1 MNEFAI
7 NWIKGADYAEVTV
20 PSGTALKS
28 KLLKYAEKRPE
39 EVNHVIVNKDGS
51 MVCHVPVS
59 FIKVSPPRKVSDKQ
73 RETARERFVKM
84 WAENRN
90 LVSQRKFRKILWKSF
105 WKKKFR
111 NRYTL
116 LIYER
121 IFHITIGKS

>member
-59 FIKVSPPRKVSDKQ
+59 LIKVSPPRKVSDEQ
-73 RETARERFVKM
+73 REASRKRFAKM
-84 WAENRN
+84 WAEKQESGSAEE
-90 LVSQRKFRKILWKSF
+90 LPEDLMEEFLEEEI
-105 WKKKFR
+105 
-111 NRYTL
+111 
-116 LIYER
+116 
-121 IFHITIGKS
+121 

>member
-28 KLLKYAEKRPE
+28 KLLKYAEERPE

-59 FIKVSPPRKVSDKQ
+59 FIKVSSPRKVSDEQ
-73 RETARERFVKM
+73 REAARERFAKM
-84 WAENRN
+84 WAEKQESGSAEE
-90 LVSQRKFRKILWKSF
+90 LPEDFMEEFLEEEI
-105 WKKKFR
+105 
-111 NRYTL
+111 
-116 LIYER
+116 
-121 IFHITIGKS
+121 

>member
-7 NWIKGADYAEVTV
+7 NWIKGADYAEATV

-28 KLLKYAEKRPE
+28 KLLKYAEERPE
-39 EVNHVIVNKDGS
+39 EVDHVIVNKDGS

-84 WAENRN
+84 WAEKQESGSAEEIPED
-90 LVSQRKFRKILWKSF
+90 LMEEFLEEEI
-105 WKKKFR
+105 
-111 NRYTL
+111 
-116 LIYER
+116 
-121 IFHITIGKS
+121 

>member
-73 RETARERFVKM
+73 RETARERFAKM
-84 WAENRN
+84 WAEKQESGSAEEIPED
-90 LVSQRKFRKILWKSF
+90 LMEEFQDEEI
-105 WKKKFR
+105 
-111 NRYTL
+111 
-116 LIYER
+116 
-121 IFHITIGKS
+121 

>member
-7 NWIKGADYAEVTV
+7 NWINGADYAEVTV

-59 FIKVSPPRKVSDKQ
+59 FIKESPPRKVSDEQ
-73 RETARERFVKM
+73 REAARERFVKM
-84 WAENRN
+84 WAEKQESGFAEEIPED
-90 LVSQRKFRKILWKSF
+90 LMEEFLEEEI
-105 WKKKFR
+105 
-111 NRYTL
+111 
-116 LIYER
+116 
-121 IFHITIGKS
+121 

>member
-28 KLLKYAEKRPE
+28 KLLKYAEERPE

-59 FIKVSPPRKVSDKQ
+59 LIKVSPDEQ
-73 RETARERFVKM
+73 REAARERFVKM
-84 WAENRN
+84 WAEKQESGSAEE
-90 LVSQRKFRKILWKSF
+90 LPEDLMEEFLEEEI
-105 WKKKFR
+105 
-111 NRYTL
+111 
-116 LIYER
+116 
-121 IFHITIGKS
+121 

>member
-28 KLLKYAEKRPE
+28 KLLKFAEKRPE

-84 WAENRN
+84 WAEKQESGSAEEIPEDFMDEF
-90 LVSQRKFRKILWKSF
+90 LEEEI
-105 WKKKFR
+105 
-111 NRYTL
+111 
-116 LIYER
+116 
-121 IFHITIGKS
+121 

>member
-7 NWIKGADYAEVTV
+7 NWIKGADYAEITV

-28 KLLKYAEKRPE
+28 KLLKYAEERPE

-84 WAENRN
+84 WAEKQESGSAEEIPEDFMDEF
-90 LVSQRKFRKILWKSF
+90 LEEEI
-105 WKKKFR
+105 
-111 NRYTL
+111 
-116 LIYER
+116 
-121 IFHITIGKS
+121 